1 MGVAGWLQAAFALAV
16 VVALHVPLG
25 NHLARVYTAEQHWRV
40 ERWLYRWCGVDLED
54 ARYGEET

>member
-1 MGVAGWLQAAFALAV
+1 M
-16 VVALHVPLG
+16 HVPLG